1 MARRPAARAG
11 WMAGCA
17 SFMRARCC
25 EHVSK
30 RMLRKQLEAVARGA
44 RDQHGGAPCG
54 RPRPARPRA
63 PRRRR
68 PPRAPRPAR
77 RTARPPARAQRGALT
92 SPWMSLSCKSLRA
105 CVFHALIRH
114 RRVRQRRTQRAR
126 QRRRAPGSMASRAQR
141 SALWPG
147 ACREPPPAAAAADVH
162 IGYGHTKTQI
172 SMAEEAK
179 TLMRR
184 SPAARTLRRRSD
196 TSCAWAAAAAA
207 APQPHARTAAA
218 PAWPAAGAVASLPG
232 AASAGCA
239 AASAAARPAAG
250 GAAA

>member
-17 SFMRARCC
+17 SLMRARCC

-30 RMLRKQLEAVARGA
+30 RLLRKQLEAVVRGA

-54 RPRPARPRA
+54 RRRPARPRA

-92 SPWMSLSCKSLRA
+92 SPCMSLSCKSLRA

-126 QRRRAPGSMASRAQR
+126 QRSPAGMSTCMRSPSMATPTAVRAGGGCSPAKAAWLLDAPARRANPPRAS
-141 SALWPG
+141 
-147 ACREPPPAAAAADVH
+147 
-162 IGYGHTKTQI
+162 
-172 SMAEEAK
+172 
-179 TLMRR
+179 
-184 SPAARTLRRRSD
+184 ARTLRPPARSCPGHAH
-196 TSCAWAAAAAA
+196 SPSPLANVQAYPAGPRACEGHR
-207 APQPHARTAAA
+207 APRGRLGQR
-218 PAWPAAGAVASLPG
+218 
-232 AASAGCA
+232 
-239 AASAAARPAAG
+239 RPAL
-250 GAAA
+250 